1 LFIKNILQ
9 VDFYE
14 NLCRKYFGQTKL
26 ILFYNPFLYGLL
38 QYTTMF
44 SNSSHLRIRYSET
57 DQMGYCYYG
66 NYAQFFEIGRVETL
80 REIGVSYKSL
90 EERGIMLPVVDLN
103 VKYLR
108 PALYDDL
115 IEIKTFLKK
124 VPGAR
129 IEFDYE
135 IYNEK
140 KELLTTASTTLVF
153 ISSETMKPIQ
163 APEDVKREI
172 ERHLAA
178 N

>member
-1 LFIKNILQ
+1 
-9 VDFYE
+9 
-14 NLCRKYFGQTKL
+14 
-26 ILFYNPFLYGLL
+26 
-38 QYTTMF
+38 MF

-66 NYAQFFEIGRVETL
+66 NYAQFLEIGRVETL
-80 REIGVSYKSL
+80 REIGVSYKEL
-90 EERGIMLPVVDLN
+90 EARGIMLPVVDLK

-124 VPGAR
+124 TPGVK

-163 APEDVKREI
+163 APSDLIEKIKRC
-172 ERHLAA
+172 LA
-178 N
+178 

>member
-1 LFIKNILQ
+1 
-9 VDFYE
+9 
-14 NLCRKYFGQTKL
+14 
-26 ILFYNPFLYGLL
+26 
-38 QYTTMF
+38 MF

-80 REIGVSYKSL
+80 REIGVSYKEL
-90 EERGIMLPVVDLN
+90 EARGIMLPVVDLN

-115 IEIKTFLKK
+115 IEIKTYLNK
-124 VPGAR
+124 VPGVK

-140 KELLTTASTTLVF
+140 KELLTTGSTTLVF
-153 ISSETMKPIQ
+153 ISSKTMKPIQ
-163 APEDVKREI
+163 APQDLIDKI
-172 ERHLAA
+172 KAHLD
-178 N
+178 

>member
-1 LFIKNILQ
+1 
-9 VDFYE
+9 
-14 NLCRKYFGQTKL
+14 
-26 ILFYNPFLYGLL
+26 
-38 QYTTMF
+38 MF

-80 REIGVSYKSL
+80 REIGVSYKEL
-90 EERGIMLPVVDLN
+90 EARGIMLPVVDLN

-115 IEIKTFLKK
+115 IEIKTFLRK
-124 VPGAR
+124 VPGIK

-140 KELLTTASTTLVF
+140 KELLTTAKTTLVF
-153 ISSETMKPIQ
+153 VNSKTMKPTQ
-163 APEDVKREI
+163 VPEDLKLII
-172 ERHLAA
+172 EKHL